1 LFLSLA
7 CALAGRAAAQDIA
20 STDEGDIHGRVAIL
34 GEVKGMTE
42 INLGGLLIVNVRDS
56 GSRPPTEMKVD
67 AGSAFKRVGKVR
79 GINVKD
85 GRALMG
91 GGYTWFLLSP
101 RQKGTHEVT
110 VSYVNADKETV
121 KQTYEVEVTE
131 AND

>member
-1 LFLSLA
+1 
-7 CALAGRAAAQDIA
+7 
-20 STDEGDIHGRVAIL
+20 
-34 GEVKGMTE
+34 
-42 INLGGLLIVNVRDS
+42 LIVNVRDS